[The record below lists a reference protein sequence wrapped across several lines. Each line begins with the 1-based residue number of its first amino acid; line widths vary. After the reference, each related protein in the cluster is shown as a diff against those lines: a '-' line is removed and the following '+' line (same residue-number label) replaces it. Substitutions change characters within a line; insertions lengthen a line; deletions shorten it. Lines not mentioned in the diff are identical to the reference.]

1 MRDDRVVYF
10 LLEYIEGIELFDVIR
25 ELGILKKINC

>member
-10 LLEYIEGIELFDVIR
+10 LLEYIEGMELFDVIR